1 MPVERG
7 YTTEDGKKVGY
18 YRWGKSGK
26 KYTYNPGNDKAR
38 ERAKKKAARQGRAI
52 KSGGSN

>member
-7 YTTEDGKKVGY
+7 KDSKGPY

-26 KYTYNPGNDKAR
+26 KYHYESGNAGSRESAR
-38 ERAKKKAARQGRAI
+38 KKAERQGRAARA
-52 KSGGSN
+52 SGYGG

>member
-26 KYTYNPGNDKAR
+26 KYTYTPGNEEARKKAR
-38 ERAKKKAARQGRAI
+38 KKAERQGRAI
-52 KSGGSN
+52 KSGG